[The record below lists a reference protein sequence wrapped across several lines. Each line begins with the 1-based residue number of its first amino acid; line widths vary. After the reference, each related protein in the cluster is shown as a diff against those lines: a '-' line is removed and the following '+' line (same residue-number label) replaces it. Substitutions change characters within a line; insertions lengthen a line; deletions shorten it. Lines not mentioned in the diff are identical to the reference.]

1 MDELLNILFFV
12 VHTVWMIFNCVGWIW
27 RRSRPWHLAS
37 LVLTG
42 LSWFGLGIWYG
53 WGYCPCTDWHWQV
66 RERLGYQDPP
76 SYTELLMEELTGLE
90 VSTPTANLITVSV
103 VAAALVLNAV
113 LNVRDWRRRR
123 RGRSG
128 DGAASDPGLTPV

>member
-103 VAAALVLNAV
+103 FAAALVLSVV

-123 RGRSG
+123 R
-128 DGAASDPGLTPV
+128 DGAGTEPGLTPV